1 MYVIY
6 VDGSYNIKKNACGY
20 GLVITKDDISIYE
33 EYKTINHDAVKM
45 RNVLGEI
52 VGSCRAMELA
62 LKHNIKEITI
72 AFDYE
77 GIEKWAIGAWKAKNE
92 HTQAYAKYAQYIMSK
107 IKVNFLKIKA
117 HTGVEFNERADTLAK
132 MGALF
137 E

>member
-1 MYVIY
+1 MYIIY
-6 VDGSYNIKKNACGY
+6 VDGSYNVKKNICGY
-20 GLVITKDDISIYE
+20 GLVITKDEKVVYE
-33 EYKTINHDAVKM
+33 EYKTINHDAIKM

-62 LKHNIKEITI
+62 LQNNIKEITI

-77 GIEKWAIGAWKAKNE
+77 GIEKWATGAWKAKNE
-92 HTQAYAKYAQYIMSK
+92 HTQSYAKYAQYVMSK

-117 HTGVEFNERADTLAK
+117 HTGVEFNERADVLAK
-132 MGALF
+132 LGAQF